1 MKTSLL
7 TIKILA
13 IFLLTSMDILGQD
26 ESGISITKKMFAKTA
41 AINTLTCNLTKH
53 ERIDGKMIKQI
64 SFNKIE
70 KDPFRVYLKQLYPKE
85 GMEVLY
91 RDGVNNNKALINPN
105 GFPWINLNLNPLEN
119 TMRKNQHHTI
129 LESGFDHVISIL
141 IFLTEKYKSE
151 IDKIVTYNGLVEYQN
166 MVCHSISLI
175 SPYFEYIDYTIKENE
190 TIIEIA
196 SRFKLS
202 EHMILEKNSKVK
214 DYDDVEPGQV
224 IQIPNEYSPKML
236 VYIDTVDMLP
246 VRMDVYDDQGLYEKY
261 EYSQIVIN
269 PELSPE
275 EFSEDYEEY
284 GF

>member
-1 MKTSLL
+1 MKAILL

-13 IFLLTSMDILGQD
+13 VFLLTSMDIFGQD
-26 ESGISITKKMFAKTA
+26 ESGISITQKMFAKTA

-53 ERIDGKMIKQI
+53 ERINGKMIKQI

-70 KDPFRVYLKQLYPKE
+70 MDPFRVYLKQLYPKE

-91 RDGVNNNKALINPN
+91 LHGVNNNKALINPN

-141 IFLTEKYKSE
+141 IFLTDKYKSE
-151 IDKIVTYNGLVEYQN
+151 IDQIVTYNGMVEYEN
-166 MVCHSISLI
+166 TTCHSVSLI

-224 IQIPNEYSPKML
+224 IQIPNEYSPQML

-261 EYSQIVIN
+261 EYSQIVVN

-275 EFSEDYEEY
+275 EFSEDYAEY

>member
-1 MKTSLL
+1 MKVNLL

-13 IFLLTSMDILGQD
+13 FFLLTSMDILGQG
-26 ESGISITKKMFAKTA
+26 ESGISITKKMFTKTA

-91 RDGVNNNKALINPN
+91 LDGVNNNKALINPN

-151 IDKIVTYNGLVEYQN
+151 INEIVTYNGLVEYHN
-166 MVCHSISLI
+166 RVCHSISLI
-175 SPYFEYIDYTIKENE
+175 SPYFEYIDYIIKENE

-202 EHMILEKNSKVK
+202 EHMILEKNPKVN

-269 PELSPE
+269 PELSAE
-275 EFSEDYEEY
+275 EFSEDYAEY